1 MSKRYFV
8 AENDS
13 RAAPYAVPYDGR
25 EVMLCSGLI
34 SPDTPIGWGFHDHP
48 DTHSTNIRTLIPR

>member
-34 SPDTPIGWGFHDHP
+34 SPDTPIGGKY
-48 DTHSTNIRTLIPR
+48 TY